1 MDFLGSKCKVDLAR
15 KENEL
20 KQLTQV
26 LDHLDELVMLC
37 DSTHENK
44 IFYMNRKS
52 LDTMAK
58 YRSQLNGDLRGA
70 DVSNAFGNSIHQF
83 HKNPD
88 RQRNIL
94 SGLAQSSQGAHNA
107 EFAIGGVF
115 FRLRFYPIWDSAD
128 SRKIA
133 YFMACWTDISAEKD
147 VENRTAA
154 DLERKSYL
162 EERVHQIATAME
174 EMSAT
179 VNDVARNT
187 THASEASNTVVENA
201 MQGKDVVNQAAQGMQ
216 NVAQTVRASAEI
228 MDKLGEKSNEIGRII
243 TVIDDI
249 AGQTNLLALNAAI
262 EAARAGEQGRGFAVV
277 ADEVRKLA
285 ERTSTAT
292 KEIGAMIK
300 DIQSQT
306 ADAVSAMD
314 RGRKE
319 AEAGEVSS
327 HQAEEALVRIVDD
340 INRVKDMVAQIATAA
355 EEQAMTSTDIT
366 KNLDEIAGR

>member
-1 MDFLGSKCKVDLAR
+1 MDFLGAKCKSELVK

-20 KQLTQV
+20 KQLAQV
-26 LDHLDELVMLC
+26 LEHLDELVMLC
-37 DSTHENK
+37 DTTHENR
-44 IFYMNRKS
+44 IFYMNRKA
-52 LDTMAK
+52 LDTMSR
-58 YRSQLNGDLRGA
+58 YRNQLNRDLRGA
-70 DVSNAFGNSIHQF
+70 DVANAFGNSIHQF

-88 RQRNIL
+88 SQRRIL
-94 SGLAQSSQGAHNA
+94 SGLSQSADNAHNA

-115 FRLRFYPIWDSAD
+115 FRLRFYPIWDASD
-128 SRKIA
+128 SRKA
-133 YFMACWTDISAEKD
+133 AFFMACWTDISAEKE
-147 VENRTAA
+147 VEQRTAA
-154 DLERKSYL
+154 DLERKGYL
-162 EERVHQIATAME
+162 EERIHQIATAME

-201 MQGKDVVNQAAQGMQ
+201 VQGKDVVNQAARGMQ
-216 NVAQTVRASAEI
+216 SVAQTVRASAEI

-285 ERTSTAT
+285 ERTTAAT
-292 KEIGAMIK
+292 KEIGTMIK
-300 DIQSQT
+300 EMQSQT

-314 RGRKE
+314 RGRRE

-327 HQAEEALVRIVDD
+327 HQAEEALERIVGD

-355 EEQAMTSTDIT
+355 EEQAMTSNEIT
-366 KNLDEIAGR
+366 RNLDEIAGR

>member
-1 MDFLGSKCKVDLAR
+1 MDFMGSKCKGDLAK
-15 KENEL
+15 KEDEL
-20 KQLTQV
+20 KRLTQV

-37 DSTHENK
+37 DTTHENK
-44 IFYMNRKS
+44 IFFMNRKS
-52 LDTMAK
+52 LDAMAK
-58 YRSQLNGDLRGA
+58 YRSQLNSDLSGA
-70 DVSNAFGNSIHQF
+70 DVANAFGNSIHQF

-88 RQRNIL
+88 RQRRIL
-94 SGLAQSSQGAHNA
+94 SGLAQGSQNAHNA

-115 FRLRFYPIWDSAD
+115 FRLRFYPIWDATD
-128 SRKIA
+128 SRKVA

-147 VENRTAA
+147 VEQRTAA
-154 DLERKSYL
+154 DVERKRYL

-179 VNDVARNT
+179 VNDVAKNT

-201 MQGKDVVNQAAQGMQ
+201 IQGKEVVSQAAQGMQ
-216 NVAQTVRASAEI
+216 NVADTVRASAGI
-228 MDKLGEKSNEIGRII
+228 MDTLGEKSKEIGRII

-249 AGQTNLLALNAAI
+249 ADQTNLLALNAAI

-292 KEIGAMIK
+292 KEIGTMIK

-306 ADAVSAMD
+306 VNAVSAMD
-314 RGRKE
+314 RGRRE

-327 HQAEEALVRIVDD
+327 HKAEESLERIVGD

-355 EEQAMTSTDIT
+355 EEQAMTSNEIT
-366 KNLDEIAGR
+366 RNLDEIAGR